1 MWPPQIN
8 AEIGHLSITDLHTV
22 IKVADGTWL
31 VTARDSACRVFDVRN
46 QRIEMITFLRE
57 HDGFDMTCVSL
68 ITTRD
73 EVIELDKMTTKQLKR
88 CGHKIP

>member
-1 MWPPQIN
+1 MLHVARSFIAMQ
-8 AEIGHLSITDLHTV
+8 LSGFL
-22 IKVADGTWL
+22 WL
-31 VTARDSACRVFDVRN
+31 VTARDNACRVFDVRN

-57 HDGFDMTCVSL
+57 HNGFDMAGVSL

-88 CGHKIP
+88 CSRKIP